1 MIGWR
6 DVAAGLFGAYRLAR
20 FDRSGIAYFDDSA
33 GGFWKSFFAAVIV
46 APFFTLLL
54 AYNFVSE
61 DSRIDIDRYIL
72 IQAIG
77 YVIGWVLFPLVMSRI
92 TEIIGRRRR
101 YIRYIVAYNW
111 CSVIQHAVYTPL
123 AVLAAD
129 GSGAPTSANFLAF
142 AALGYII
149 VYSWFVAQTAL
160 DVPKGVASMI
170 VLLDVAIGIAING
183 VVYILSSVPQ

>member
-20 FDRSGIAYFDDSA
+20 FDRNGVSYFDDSL

-54 AYNFVSE
+54 AYNFVSD
-61 DSRIDIDRYIL
+61 DSQIDIDRYMIV
-72 IQAIG
+72 QGIG
-77 YVIGWVLFPLVMSRI
+77 YVIGWVVFPLIMTRI
-92 TEIIGRRRR
+92 VQLIGRERR

-160 DVPKGVASMI
+160 DVPKGLASMI
-170 VLLDVAIGIAING
+170 VLLDVLIGIVING
-183 VVYILSSVPQ
+183 VVYTLSSVPQ